1 MISSEN
7 VASGQRG
14 EWTQQDAFGAE
25 QTDSTECVKNAW
37 DRSKLMGPIYE
48 MHWIRDSDS
57 FVSHGNH
64 QKRNQLHSF
73 FTLTAIALTLTLIK
87 IL

>member
-1 MISSEN
+1 M
-7 VASGQRG
+7 V
-14 EWTQQDAFGAE
+14 
-25 QTDSTECVKNAW
+25 
-37 DRSKLMGPIYE
+37 PIYE

-73 FTLTAIALTLTLIK
+73 FTLTAIASTLTLIR